1 MKNDECWRMNDEGW
15 WFQAVEGFLWLTDK
29 RMNKQTFVNI
39 ESLLRLKSNIYSSIA
54 WFWQNPFWHFSR
66 KKEYYFPVLILQLL
80 SFSACFEMILLQED
94 SIIVVLGSGLSE
106 WLLDGR
112 SSGFHAASHA
122 VKSVKDDSITRSV
135 MARMK
140 VVNDVIFCFL

>member
-1 MKNDECWRMNDEGW
+1 
-15 WFQAVEGFLWLTDK
+15 
-29 RMNKQTFVNI
+29 
-39 ESLLRLKSNIYSSIA
+39 
-54 WFWQNPFWHFSR
+54 
-66 KKEYYFPVLILQLL
+66 
-80 SFSACFEMILLQED
+80 MILLQED

-140 VVNDVIFCFL
+140 VVNDIIFCFFVKIILGFSRKFFFCWW

>member
-1 MKNDECWRMNDEGW
+1 M
-15 WFQAVEGFLWLTDK
+15 
-29 RMNKQTFVNI
+29 
-39 ESLLRLKSNIYSSIA
+39 
-54 WFWQNPFWHFSR
+54 
-66 KKEYYFPVLILQLL
+66 
-80 SFSACFEMILLQED
+80 
-94 SIIVVLGSGLSE
+94 IVVLGSGLSE